1 MVNMDYILTVNK
13 FRQALREGKF
23 LGLKC
28 KQCGAYNVPP
38 KKVCSECGSEDMDPT
53 ELSRNGKIRT
63 GTVIY
68 VTPKGYPSPNTIVI
82 VELAEGPWVTANLI
96 NWDSAKESIMDVIGR
111 KGKIDYQDVP
121 AHEFSAGEQ
130 LALTFTLS

>member
-1 MVNMDYILTVNK
+1 MEYILTVNK
-13 FRQALREGKF
+13 FRQALREGRF

-28 KQCGAYNVPP
+28 NQCGTHIVPP
-38 KKVCSECGSEDMDPT
+38 KKVCSECSSEDM
-53 ELSRNGKIRT
+53 EIVGLSRDGTIKT

-68 VTPKGYPSPNTIVI
+68 VTPKGYPTPTVVVV

-96 NWDSAKESIMDVIGR
+96 NWDPDKGSIMDLIGR
-111 KGKIDYQDVP
+111 EGKIGYQDVG

-130 LALTFTLS
+130 LALTFALK

>member
-1 MVNMDYILTVNK
+1 MEYTLTVNT

-28 KQCGAYNVPP
+28 NQCGGYTVPP
-38 KKVCSECGSEDMDPT
+38 KKVCSECGSEDMKAT
-53 ELSRNGKIRT
+53 ELSRVGVIRT

-68 VTPKGYPSPNTIVI
+68 VGPKGYPTPNTVII

-96 NWDSAKESIMDVIGR
+96 NWSPEKESIMDIIGR
-111 KGKIDYQDVP
+111 KGKIGYQDVP

-130 LALTFTLS
+130 LALTFSLD